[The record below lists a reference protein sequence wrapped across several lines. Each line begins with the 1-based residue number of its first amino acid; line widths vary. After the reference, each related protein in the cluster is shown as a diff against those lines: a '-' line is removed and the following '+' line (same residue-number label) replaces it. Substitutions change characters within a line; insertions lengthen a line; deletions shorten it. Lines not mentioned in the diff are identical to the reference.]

1 MLKASIESRLIP
13 GMIYALKVT
22 INGTILVYISSLTS
36 DRNVAKQDWKRS
48 RESDIL
54 PFGRGQNLDVTLTVS
69 LFFLIKIKNR
79 SRSNHL

>member
-54 PFGRGQNLDVTLTVS
+54 PFG
-69 LFFLIKIKNR
+69 
-79 SRSNHL
+79 